1 MTARDSR
8 WHVPVLLGLT
18 AVLVGAGIGL
28 RDPWPAD
35 EPRFVLIARDMA
47 LSGQWLLPMLGGDL
61 YAEKPPLYFWLLA
74 AGFTLTDS
82 IRAVFLLP
90 SLLAA
95 CGIVW
100 LVYDLGRRLFDRESA
115 FAAAVTLATTI
126 QFVMT
131 TRSAQIDATLALLT
145 TFSLYALLRHLLLG
159 PDWRM
164 YFAGGF
170 AAGLGVITKGVGF
183 LPLLCLAP
191 YAWMRWRGFRSIP
204 GFTGG
209 ARWWLAP
216 AGMVLGIAIWLVPM
230 LLATSGNDPAL
241 QSYREALLMRQ
252 TVGRYADAWHHVQ
265 PWYYFIVDVI
275 PGLWL
280 PLSALLFWLVPRWI
294 QELRERD
301 ARTLIPLAWTLIV
314 LLFFSLSSGKRGI
327 YIFPALPALALAAV
341 PHLPELYR
349 RPAIKRF
356 SMLLG
361 GALVLLLG
369 SVFVAQV
376 ADVPIVTGQ
385 LHKLGLSSAMPAALV
400 FGAALVAWLHASL
413 RRPLLAWPATL
424 VCTVVLISLVIFPR
438 IDAERSGRKFIE
450 SALADVPSNA
460 HLAFAGYKEQFLLH
474 ADRPVTHFGQRRWLD
489 GPQEAYDA
497 ARWLNAGPD
506 RLLLLP
512 EDLLEPC
519 FSTSPRRVA
528 GESARQTWVWV
539 RAPAAQECAGKGE
552 TTRVLEYRPQTPS
565 GISAPVARNL
575 SSSRASARDTHRH
588 ALQ

>member
-8 WHVPVLLGLT
+8 WHLPVLLGLT
-18 AVLVGAGIGL
+18 VLLAGAGIGL

-47 LSGQWLLPMLGGDL
+47 LSGQWLLPTLGGDL

-74 AGFTLTDS
+74 AGFMLTDS

-100 LVYDLGRRLFDRESA
+100 LVYDLARRLFDRESA
-115 FAAAVTLATTI
+115 FAAAITLATTI
-126 QFVMT
+126 QFVQT

-164 YFAGGF
+164 YFAGGV

-191 YAWMRWRGFRSIP
+191 YAWMRWKGFRSIP
-204 GFTGG
+204 GFDGG
-209 ARWWLAP
+209 VRWSLAP
-216 AGMVLGIAIWLVPM
+216 LGMVLGIAIWLVPM

-241 QSYREALLMRQ
+241 QAYREALLMQQ

-265 PWYYFIVDVI
+265 PWYYFILDVI

-280 PLSALLFWLVPRWI
+280 PLSALFIWLVPRWI

-301 ARTLIPLAWTLIV
+301 ARSLIPLAWTLIV
-314 LLFFSLSSGKRGI
+314 LLFFSLSSGKRGV
-327 YIFPALPALALAAV
+327 YIFPALPALALAAA
-341 PHLPELYR
+341 PHLPALCR
-349 RPAIKRF
+349 RPAIKKL

-361 GALVLLLG
+361 GALVLLVG
-369 SVFVAQV
+369 GVFVAQ
-376 ADVPIVTGQ
+376 AIDVPSVTGQ
-385 LHKLGLSSAMPAALV
+385 LQKLGLYSAMPAAIV
-400 FGAALVAWLHASL
+400 FGAALLAWTLASV

-424 VCTVVLISLVIFPR
+424 AATVVLISLMVFPR
-438 IDAERSGRKFIE
+438 IDAERSGRKFIQ
-450 SALADVPSNA
+450 SALAKAPADA
-460 HLAFAGYKEQFLLH
+460 QLAFAGYKEQFLLH
-474 ADRPVTHFGQRRWLD
+474 ADRPVTHFGHRRWLE
-489 GPQEAYDA
+489 GMQEAYDA
-497 ARWLNAGPD
+497 ARWLNAKPD
-506 RLLLLP
+506 RMLLLP
-512 EDLLEPC
+512 EDLLQPC
-519 FSTSPRRVA
+519 FSASPRRVV
-528 GESARQTWVWV
+528 GESARQRWVWV
-539 RAPAAQECAGKGE
+539 RAPAAQECASKGQ
-552 TTRVLEYRPQTPS
+552 TMRVVEYRPQPPS
-565 GISAPVARNL
+565 GISAPAARTL

-588 ALQ
+588 VLQ